1 MKQVRAQGRFHFVY
15 IVKFIRYGLILCLVP
30 MLQALIQFDLESL
43 YTALRQDAVIL
54 VVMALISVWLWRQAG
69 FSLTQE
75 ALTLRLGFLI
85 TRQLSIPCSQVAV
98 LEQSRPLWL
107 RALGA
112 TRVTVYAARSAHF
125 KSAQFFLPKHQAAI
139 LAETMLPVRSDATF
153 FEPTGA
159 ERIRFTVLSAN
170 IATTAALLWVS
181 ARETGRIL
189 GEGMEEQLNHLAL
202 DNLTRIEQIAE
213 LFLPAGMAWLFTLA
227 FVFWGVAL
235 FWSLLSTANF
245 RVSRSGGVILAKGG
259 HVNHTERRILAG
271 AVTWCDV
278 RTTPSARLL
287 RRYPVYLC
295 AGSFNGSDIPI
306 LVYKKGQEA
315 LLEALMPQFCLC
327 PASLGPV
334 ADRSLPQFL
343 WKSGVAFAFCGALV
357 GVSVWQLPQLT
368 PVLVIPLLLSLGLV
382 LSALEGWFTEGV
394 RRNPNHTLA
403 VQYTRWFTR
412 HSLCVFTPD
421 RAFSTF
427 QTPFSE
433 NVARCDFTLR
443 LPCRRKVKIRGIKRY
458 QADQLKLVD

>member
-1 MKQVRAQGRFHFVY
+1 MSAVRAQGRFHFVY

-30 MLQALIQFDLESL
+30 MVQALIRFDLESL
-43 YTALRQDAVIL
+43 YLALRQDAVIL
-54 VVMALISVWLWRQAG
+54 VVMALVSVWLWRQAG
-69 FSLTQE
+69 FSLTQG

-85 TRQLSIPCSQVAV
+85 TRQVAIPCTQVAV

-107 RALGA
+107 RMLGA

-125 KSAQFFLPKHQAAI
+125 KTVQFFLPKHQAAI
-139 LAETMLPVRSDATF
+139 LAETMLPVRSDAIF

-170 IATTAALLWVS
+170 LATTAALLWVS
-181 ARETGRIL
+181 ARETGRVL
-189 GEGMEEQLNHLAL
+189 GEGIEERLNHLAL

-213 LFLPAGMAWLFTLA
+213 LFLPAGVAWLFTLVC
-227 FVFWGVAL
+227 VFWGVAL

-259 HVNHTERRILAG
+259 HVNHTERRVLAS

-278 RTTPSARLL
+278 RATPSARLL

-295 AGSFNGSDIPI
+295 AGSFDGGDIPI

-315 LLEALMPQFCLC
+315 LLEALMPQFRLC
-327 PASLGPV
+327 PFSPGPV
-334 ADRSLPQFL
+334 ADRSWGQFL
-343 WKSGVAFAFCGALV
+343 WKGGTAFAFCCALV

-368 PVLVIPLLLSLGLV
+368 PVLVIPLLLSLGL
-382 LSALEGWFTEGV
+382 LLAALEAWFTEGV
-394 RRNPNHTLA
+394 CRNANGTLS
-403 VQYTRWFTR
+403 VQYTRTFTR

-421 RAFSTF
+421 LAFSTF
-427 QTPFSE
+427 QNPFSE
-433 NVARCDFTLR
+433 NVARCNFVLR
-443 LPCRRKVKIRGIKRY
+443 LPCRRRIKIRGVKRY
-458 QADQLKLVD
+458 QADRLKLAD